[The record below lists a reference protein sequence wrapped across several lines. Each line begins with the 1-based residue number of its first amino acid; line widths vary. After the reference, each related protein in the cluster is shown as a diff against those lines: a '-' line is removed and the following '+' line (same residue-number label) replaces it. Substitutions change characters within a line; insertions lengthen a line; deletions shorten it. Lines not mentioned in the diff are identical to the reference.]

1 MGRNKELRKKI
12 AARRKVAEKHEEKI
26 RRERMKAEPDEGVI
40 RAWQHEIAA
49 ARNKIDSL
57 TRRLQREWWCMTTKT
72 APRLETVERLIEDV
86 EEWYE
91 RIRKIRQKMSG
102 VERGSDPYQDLLSEL
117 SVYLDW
123 LKMKAEVA
131 AEAID
136 EYQETL
142 PEDD

>member
-1 MGRNKELRKKI
+1 
-12 AARRKVAEKHEEKI
+12 
-26 RRERMKAEPDEGVI
+26 
-40 RAWQHEIAA
+40 
-49 ARNKIDSL
+49 
-57 TRRLQREWWCMTTKT
+57 MTTKT

-102 VERGSDPYQDLLSEL
+102 VERGSDPYQELLSEL

-136 EYQETL
+136 EYHESL
-142 PEDD
+142 PEDE

>member
-1 MGRNKELRKKI
+1 M
-12 AARRKVAEKHEEKI
+12 A
-26 RRERMKAEPDEGVI
+26 
-40 RAWQHEIAA
+40 
-49 ARNKIDSL
+49 
-57 TRRLQREWWCMTTKT
+57 TKT

-91 RIRKIRQKMSG
+91 RVREIRQKMRG
-102 VERGSDPYQDLLSEL
+102 VERGTDPYQDLLSEL

-136 EYQETL
+136 EYHESL
-142 PEDD
+142 PEDE

>member
-1 MGRNKELRKKI
+1 MGTKI
-12 AARRKVAEKHEEKI
+12 V
-26 RRERMKAEPDEGVI
+26 P
-40 RAWQHEIAA
+40 
-49 ARNKIDSL
+49 S
-57 TRRLQREWWCMTTKT
+57 
-72 APRLETVERLIEDV
+72 LETVEGLIVDV

-102 VERGSDPYQDLLSEL
+102 VRRESDPYQDLLSEL

-136 EYQETL
+136 EYHESL
-142 PEDD
+142 PEDE

>member
-1 MGRNKELRKKI
+1 MD
-12 AARRKVAEKHEEKI
+12 A
-26 RRERMKAEPDEGVI
+26 
-40 RAWQHEIAA
+40 
-49 ARNKIDSL
+49 
-57 TRRLQREWWCMTTKT
+57 KT
-72 APRLETVERLIEDV
+72 VPGLETVEGLIVDV

-91 RIRKIRQKMSG
+91 RIRKIRQKMSD

-136 EYQETL
+136 EYHESL
-142 PEDD
+142 PEDE

>member
-1 MGRNKELRKKI
+1 MATKI
-12 AARRKVAEKHEEKI
+12 V
-26 RRERMKAEPDEGVI
+26 P
-40 RAWQHEIAA
+40 
-49 ARNKIDSL
+49 S
-57 TRRLQREWWCMTTKT
+57 
-72 APRLETVERLIEDV
+72 LETVEGLIEEV

-91 RIRKIRQKMSG
+91 RVRKIRQKMSG

-117 SVYLDW
+117 SVELDW

-136 EYQETL
+136 EYHESL